1 MSWVKIYATYHR
13 FSGSWAF
20 LGHRLSGLALTGYLF
35 LHIWTLKGLQEKVDP
50 NIPLEQHPW
59 TEYVRPYASGVWLVL
74 EWVLFSA
81 VLFHALN
88 GVRIALVDMVAHS
101 SRYQKQLFWGSV
113 VLGTVLFVG
122 MGWLI
127 LRHAMAGA

>member
-1 MSWVKIYATYHR
+1 MSWVRTYATYHR

-20 LGHRLSGLALTGYLF
+20 LGHRLSGLALTGYL
-35 LHIWTLKGLQEKVDP
+35 LMHIWTLKGLQESIQPGV
-50 NIPLEQHPW
+50 PLEEHPW
-59 TEYVRPYASGVWLVL
+59 TEFVRPYTSGLWLFL

-88 GVRIALVDMVAHS
+88 GIRIGIVDLVGGSKYQKHLFWAFIALGWL
-101 SRYQKQLFWGSV
+101 LF
-113 VLGTVLFVG
+113 LG

-127 LRHAMAGA
+127 YRHVLFGA